1 MAAVGVD
8 VVGAGE
14 ERWGPSMNAESVNV
28 EARDVPVADPRP
40 ERRNRTR
47 RQRLKIR
54 FRQERYKMRLN
65 PHWNRTYRAGVG
77 AVGTL
82 MILCGAVMVPLP
94 TPGFGWILIFLGL
107 AVLSSEFVW
116 AQRLSHWV
124 RRGYDWVRH
133 HYNRLSLPAKI
144 GAIVAL
150 VILLL
155 VILWLFGMFG
165 TAASWVGIE
174 RDWLRGPIMG

>member
-1 MAAVGVD
+1 
-8 VVGAGE
+8 
-14 ERWGPSMNAESVNV
+14 
-28 EARDVPVADPRP
+28 
-40 ERRNRTR
+40 
-47 RQRLKIR
+47 
-54 FRQERYKMRLN
+54 MRLN

-82 MILCGAVMVPLP
+82 MILCGALLVPLP

-144 GAIVAL
+144 IAIVVL
-150 VILLL
+150 VVLIL
-155 VILWLFGMFG
+155 VFLWLFGIVG
-165 TAASWVGIE
+165 TAASWVGVDQ
-174 RDWLRGPIMG
+174 DWLRGPIMG